1 MNKQS
6 TWLLGL
12 LCSIGALT
20 AHAEI
25 EEPWIARVGY
35 ANAAFSPS
43 ATLSLAGNPVPGA
56 EVKIPDKWLPLLELG
71 YTFADGWVA
80 RIALAPPPTV
90 TVFAD
95 GSLKGFTPPLSGTT
109 GKARIAPVVMTVT
122 YSPGSFHGFAPYIGA
137 GINYTIVMKTSDGDV
152 ASINAGNAW
161 GSAFEIGADWSIDR
175 NWSAYADARKVYVK
189 TTGTGSVPALGGVP
203 AQGEVTLNPLI
214 VSVGVGYCF

>member
-12 LCSIGALT
+12 LCSIGALS

-95 GSLKGFTPPLSGTT
+95 GSLKGFTPPLSGTI
-109 GKARIAPVVMTVT
+109 GKARIAPVVMTPRT
-122 YSPGSFHGFAPYIGA
+122 TRGPPCAA
-137 GINYTIVMKTSDGDV
+137 
-152 ASINAGNAW
+152 ASSADER
-161 GSAFEIGADWSIDR
+161 GSAR
-175 NWSAYADARKVYVK
+175 
-189 TTGTGSVPALGGVP
+189 GSRTCASRSVFSSR
-203 AQGEVTLNPLI
+203 GEAAFTRG
-214 VSVGVGYCF
+214 S

>member
-1 MNKQS
+1 
-6 TWLLGL
+6 
-12 LCSIGALT
+12 
-20 AHAEI
+20 
-25 EEPWIARVGY
+25 VGY

-95 GSLKGFTPPLSGTT
+95 GSLKGFTPPLSGTI

-122 YSPGSFHGFAPYIGA
+122 YSPGSFHGFAPYFGA
-137 GINYTIVMKTSDGDV
+137 GINYTIVMKTADGDV

-175 NWSAYADARKVYVK
+175 NWSAYADARKAYVK

-214 VSVGVGYCF
+214 VSVGVGYRF